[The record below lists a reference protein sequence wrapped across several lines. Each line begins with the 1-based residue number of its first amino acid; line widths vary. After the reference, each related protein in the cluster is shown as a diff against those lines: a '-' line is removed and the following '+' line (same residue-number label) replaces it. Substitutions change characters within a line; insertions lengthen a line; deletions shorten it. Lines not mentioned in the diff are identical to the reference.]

1 MYDSFCQGGSNM
13 LIFDIE
19 TNGLLDELTKIHT
32 ITIYDSISDEFKS
45 YDKDECSRAI
55 ELLNNADICGHN
67 IIAFDIPAIKKIYP
81 SFSPR
86 SVTDTLVQLRLAY
99 ADIKERDVSQKNI
112 PTKLYGSHSLKAWG
126 YRLGVL
132 KGDFAETTNWAEW
145 SKEMSEYCKQDVVV
159 TKAIFEHLKSKHS
172 YLNCYANELE
182 HKVQEI
188 ISRQI
193 RKGFLF
199 NYDKAEELY
208 FTLLKRKSELL
219 REFKNVFKPYLEAD
233 GDAFIP
239 KVNNKERGYVKG
251 VPLQK
256 LKLVEFKPS
265 SRQHIAYQFKKLY
278 NWKPNVYTDSREPKV
293 DEDVLASLD
302 YPEAKLLSEYFL
314 IEKRLSQLATG
325 SQAWMSQ
332 VNNKDGRM
340 HGYVNTCGAVTGRM
354 THSNPNI
361 AQVPSVSIDKE
372 GNYLYGSSGGYS
384 TECRELFEVPKG
396 YKLVGCDAS
405 GLELRTLSH
414 YLAYYDN
421 GAYANEVLNGDIH
434 TANQKAANLPT
445 RAAAKTF
452 IYSYL
457 YGGGDLRIGTSI
469 ATDDCLKYVGTKEYK
484 TIKTKLLKDSFELNG
499 KRYVKVTKGQWSE
512 LNDLLVCQACYGAN
526 IKEKFLANMPALSEL
541 RKAVA
546 KKVTEAKVLKGLDG
560 RILKVRS
567 AHSALNVLL
576 QSAGAIVMKQYL
588 VMLDEKLQKEFRVGD
603 DYEFVANIHDE
614 VQIQVKEEF
623 AQRVASICVEVF
635 ADVTKFFN
643 FRIRLDGEAKVGNNW
658 KETH

>member
-1 MYDSFCQGGSNM
+1 MRRYKVF
-13 LIFDIE
+13 IFDIE
-19 TNGLLDELTKIHT
+19 TDGLLDTLTKIHT
-32 ITIYDSISDEFKS
+32 ISIYDTTNNTLKS
-45 YDKDECSRAI
+45 YDKQECKEAI
-55 ELLNNADICGHN
+55 ELLDGSDICGHN
-67 IIAFDIPAIKKIYP
+67 IISFDIPAIQKLYP
-81 SFSPR
+81 NFKPK

-99 ADIKERDVSQKNI
+99 ADVKDMDLVQKKI

-132 KGDFAETTNWAEW
+132 KGDFGETSDWSEW
-145 SKEMSEYCKQDVVV
+145 SKEMSEYCRQDVVV
-159 TKAIFEHLKSKHS
+159 TKEIVEHLKTKEA
-172 YLNCYANELE
+172 YLNCYASELE
-182 HKVQEI
+182 HRVQEI

-193 RKGFLF
+193 RQGFKF

-208 FTLLKRKSELL
+208 FELLKRRAELL
-219 REFKNVFKPYLEAD
+219 RQFKDVFKPYLEAD
-233 GDAFIP
+233 GDVFIP
-239 KVNNKERGYVKG
+239 KVNNKSKGYEKG
-251 VPLQK
+251 VALQK

-278 NWKPNVYTDSREPKV
+278 DWEPSVFTDSREPKI
-293 DEDVLASLD
+293 DTEVLDSLD
-302 YPEAKLLSEYFL
+302 YSEAKLLNEYFL
-314 IEKRLSQLATG
+314 IEKRLAQLATG

-332 VNNKDGRM
+332 VGKDGKI

-354 THSNPNI
+354 THSNPNV
-361 AQVPSVSIDKE
+361 AQVPSVSIGKDGE
-372 GNYLYGSSGGYS
+372 YLYGSSGGYS

-414 YLAYYDN
+414 YLAYYDD

-457 YGGGDLRIGTSI
+457 YGGGDLRIGISI
-469 ATDDCLKYVGTKEYK
+469 APDECLSYVGSKKYKE
-484 TIKTKLLKDSFELNG
+484 IRTKLLKDSFELNG
-499 KRYVKVTKGQWSE
+499 KRYVKVTKGQWNE
-512 LNDLLVCQACYGAN
+512 LTELLVCQACYGAD
-526 IKEKFLANMPALSEL
+526 IKEKFLNNMPALSQL
-541 RKAVA
+541 REAVA
-546 KKVTEAKVLKGLDG
+546 KRVKVAGVLKGLDG

-567 AHSALNVLL
+567 AHAALNVLL
-576 QSAGAIVMKQYL
+576 QSAGAVVMKQYL
-588 VMLDEKLQKEFRVGD
+588 VMLDEKLQKEFKVGI

-614 VQIQVKEEF
+614 VQIQVKEEY
-623 AQRVASICVEVF
+623 AQKVAHICVETF
-635 ADVTKFFN
+635 KDVTDFFK
-643 FRIRLDGEAKVGNNW
+643 FRIRLDGEAKIGNNW

>member
-1 MYDSFCQGGSNM
+1 MRRYKVF
-13 LIFDIE
+13 IFDIE
-19 TNGLLDELTKIHT
+19 TDGLLDTLTKIHT
-32 ITIYDSISDEFKS
+32 ISIYDTTNNTLKS
-45 YDKDECSRAI
+45 YDKQECKEAI
-55 ELLNNADICGHN
+55 ELLDGSDICGHN
-67 IIAFDIPAIKKIYP
+67 IISFDIPAIQKLYP
-81 SFSPR
+81 NFKPK

-99 ADIKERDVSQKNI
+99 ADVKDMDLVQKKI

-132 KGDFAETTNWAEW
+132 KGDFGETSDWSEW
-145 SKEMSEYCKQDVVV
+145 SKEMSEYCRQDVVV
-159 TKAIFEHLKSKHS
+159 TKEIVEHLQTKGA
-172 YLNCYANELE
+172 YLNCYASELE

-193 RKGFLF
+193 RQGFKF

-208 FTLLKRKSELL
+208 FELLKRRAELL
-219 REFKNVFKPYLEAD
+219 RQFKDTFKPYLEAD
-233 GDAFIP
+233 GDVFIP
-239 KVNNKERGYVKG
+239 KVNNKSKGYEKG
-251 VPLQK
+251 VALQK

-278 NWKPNVYTDSREPKV
+278 GWEPSVFTDSREPKI
-293 DEDVLASLD
+293 DTEVLDSLD
-302 YPEAKLLSEYFL
+302 YSEAKLLNEYFL
-314 IEKRLSQLATG
+314 IEKRLAQLATG

-332 VNNKDGRM
+332 VGNDGKI

-354 THSNPNI
+354 THSNPNV
-361 AQVPSVSIDKE
+361 AQVPSVSIGKDGE
-372 GNYLYGSSGGYS
+372 YLYGWAGGYS

-414 YLAYYDN
+414 YLAYYDD

-457 YGGGDLRIGTSI
+457 YGGGDLRIGISI
-469 ATDDCLKYVGTKEYK
+469 APDECLSYVGSKKYKE
-484 TIKTKLLKDSFELNG
+484 IRTKLLKDSFELNG
-499 KRYVKVTKGQWSE
+499 KRYVKVTKGQWNE
-512 LNDLLVCQACYGAN
+512 LTELLVCQACYGAD
-526 IKEKFLANMPALSEL
+526 IKEKFLNNMPALSQL
-541 RKAVA
+541 REAVA
-546 KKVTEAKVLKGLDG
+546 KRVKVAGVLKGLDG

-567 AHSALNVLL
+567 AHAALNVLL
-576 QSAGAIVMKQYL
+576 QSAGAVVMKQYL
-588 VMLDEKLQKEFRVGD
+588 VMLDEKLQKEFKVGI

-614 VQIQVKEEF
+614 VQIQVKEEY
-623 AQRVASICVEVF
+623 AQKVAHICVETF
-635 ADVTKFFN
+635 KDVTDFFK
-643 FRIRLDGEAKVGNNW
+643 FRIRLDGEAKIGNNW